1 MSPARRPAVRAVG
14 NRADVGFPPDYQA
27 QPTALTTEHDGGGR
41 GQQAEERR
49 EDQTDL
55 RHRHSA
61 RYAVGTR
68 DVGTRVPELDQLEHE
83 DIRLGAQGAVDEN
96 GREPRPTTV
105 RAPPSARS

>member
-61 RYAVGTR
+61 RYAVGR
-68 DVGTRVPELDQLEHE
+68 GTSGPEYLSLTSSSMK
-83 DIRLGAQGAVDEN
+83 IFG
-96 GREPRPTTV
+96 
-105 RAPPSARS
+105 